1 MQWPVKV
8 VGGWCERVWGVSNRT
23 NSTDKGSPTVPR
35 GHKKGDWGDPP
46 SVLALG
52 DNQFFKKMNDYFE

>member
-35 GHKKGDWGDPP
+35 GHKKGDWGDPS
-46 SVLALG
+46 SVFAARPG
-52 DNQFFKKMNDYFE
+52 F